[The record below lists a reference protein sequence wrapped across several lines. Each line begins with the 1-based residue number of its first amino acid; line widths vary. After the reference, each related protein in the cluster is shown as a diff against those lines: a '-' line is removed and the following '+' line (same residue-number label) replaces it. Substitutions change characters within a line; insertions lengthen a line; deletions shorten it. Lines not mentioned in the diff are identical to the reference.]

1 MNNIIVM
8 ITNHES
14 VWQMATNNYSTT
26 VLIVKHSPAI
36 CIA

>member
-14 VWQMATNNYSTT
+14 VWQMATNIQRLF
-26 VLIVKHSPAI
+26 LIVKHSPAI